1 MARPLRVLLV
11 SSHPVQYAVPL
22 YRLYAQDPRLE
33 ITVAF
38 CALQGAE
45 AGIDPEFGI
54 ELKWDIPL
62 LSGYTWVHPRNLSP
76 RPGLTGFFGL
86 LNPGLWGITRGGKF
100 DIVVCFGWG
109 AASFWIAALAAKSSG
124 AALVL
129 TTDAHTIEAR
139 DGARLK
145 SRLKRLILPRILR
158 LANAVWVPSSRSAH
172 FVASLGL
179 GAMPI
184 HLLPYVVDTGFF
196 AERAREVDRAAV
208 RGRWG
213 VPSEALVA
221 LFAGKLVPW
230 KRPFDLLRA
239 LPSAPGCWGVFA
251 GDGSLRAELEAEADR
266 LGVRDRCRFLGF
278 VNQTELPA
286 VYATADVLVLP
297 SAHEPFGLV
306 VNEAFACGTPAIV
319 SDACGAAGDLVR
331 EGVTGF
337 VIGVGDV
344 NALGDCLQGLDGGRR
359 HLQQLAA
366 AARARVDEWG
376 PPQNM
381 EAFVKACLSLRAQAA

>member
-1 MARPLRVLLV
+1 
-11 SSHPVQYAVPL
+11 VQYAVPL
-22 YRLYAQDPRLE
+22 YRLYAEDPRLE

-45 AGIDPEFGI
+45 VGRDPEFGI

-62 LSGYTWVHPRNLSP
+62 LSGYTWVHPRNWSP
-76 RPGLTGFFGL
+76 WPGLTGFFGL
-86 LNPGLWGITRGGKF
+86 LNPGLWGITRRGKF
-100 DIVVCFGWG
+100 DIVVCFGWR

-129 TTDAHTIEAR
+129 TTDAHSIEPR
-139 DGARLK
+139 DGARFK
-145 SRLKRLILPRILR
+145 SRLKKLVLPRILG
-158 LANAVWVPSSRSAH
+158 LANAVWVPSSRSAKY
-172 FVASLGL
+172 VQSLGI
-179 GAMPI
+179 GAKPV
-184 HLLPYVVDTGFF
+184 HLVPYVVDTGFF
-196 AERAREVDRAAV
+196 AERARDVDRTAV

-213 VPSEALVA
+213 VPAEAIVA
-221 LFAGKLVPW
+221 LFVGKLVPW

-251 GDGSLRAELEAEADR
+251 GDGRLSSELEAEADR

-278 VNQTELPA
+278 VNQSGLPE

-319 SDACGAAGDLVR
+319 SEACGAAGDLVR
-331 EGVTGF
+331 ENETGF
-337 VIGVGDV
+337 VIPVGDV
-344 NALGDCLQGLDGGRR
+344 KALSDRLQRLDRDR
-359 HLQQLAA
+359 QLLKQLAVR
-366 AARARVDEWG
+366 ARARVDQWG
-376 PPQNM
+376 PAQNS
-381 EAFVKACLSLRAQAA
+381 EAFANACLSLRGQAA